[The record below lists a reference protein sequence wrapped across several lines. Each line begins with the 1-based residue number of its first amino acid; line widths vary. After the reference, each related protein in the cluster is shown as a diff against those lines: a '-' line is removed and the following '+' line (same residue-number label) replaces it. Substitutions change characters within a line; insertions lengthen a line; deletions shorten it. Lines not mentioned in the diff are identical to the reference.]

1 MVNKQFQ
8 PFEKKGKNKKL
19 TKKSKITQSVRLKT
33 KNDHS
38 KEVKKHFQ
46 PAKRKIKIKT
56 KIFTKKPK
64 ITQSV

>member
-1 MVNKQFQ
+1 MVKKQFQ
-8 PFEKKGKNKKL
+8 PFEKKGKNKKP
-19 TKKSKITQSVRLKT
+19 TKNSKITQSVRLKT

-38 KEVKKHFQ
+38 KEVQKHLQPCKK
-46 PAKRKIKIKT
+46 KLKIKT